1 MRNTKSD
8 SEWFYRLAQFSIATS
23 VCSLIFLGFT
33 LPGLYLKTVEEQ
45 NRLHDRAGVFKE
57 VTTRLWNEKLRI
69 QSQFFG
75 TSVQFFSRAK
85 RQIYDGVCKGC
96 GQLACPYGP
105 PGPPGP
111 PGSDGMPGE
120 PGNQGNTG
128 GDGMDVQL
136 DTEPEMP
143 CVVCPGG
150 PIGPRGP
157 QGERGRQ
164 GEPGTPGGLGPHGAM
179 GMDGPHG
186 PAGAPG
192 EPGPKGPEGPSGQ
205 AGKTAVAGI
214 GIKGPKG
221 PPGPAGMMGSPG
233 PTGRGSVNPGPT
245 GPPGPSGP
253 MGAAGR
259 LGHPGQE
266 GPYGPPGDPGMPAS
280 YCPSDCGVSH
290 ILSSVVPSEKV
301 KMAVLKQMED
311 ENAGDHYYGGPKT
324 DAAGASRS
332 GYSSNGNDLG
342 GWQRDEP
349 VFKPKAQPA
358 SSGLSYDNSVPDG
371 YEKLM
376 ADAEFRAKLARKIR
390 RRKMRIAKRH

>member
-179 GMDGPHG
+179 G
-186 PAGAPG
+186 
-192 EPGPKGPEGPSGQ
+192 
-205 AGKTAVAGI
+205 
-214 GIKGPKG
+214 
-221 PPGPAGMMGSPG
+221 
-233 PTGRGSVNPGPT
+233 RGSVNPGPT

-290 ILSSVVPSEKV
+290 ILSSVVPSEKA

-332 GYSSNGNDLG
+332 GYRHRTHGIRTHSIPIMRTPDSDPEGWAFSSNGNDLG